1 MSPLLVIA
9 AGGTGGHMYP
19 AQALADEM
27 LARGWRVRLTT
38 DERGLRYS
46 GGFRGEVEKSVVRSA
61 SFAQG
66 SGPIFRIMALLRIAR
81 GVVESIASMRRDPPA
96 CVAGFG
102 GYPSLPSVVA
112 AWYLDRPRLIH
123 EQNGVLGRVNRRFAP
138 HVDLVACGIWPTRLP
153 NGTRHV
159 ATGNPVRA
167 EVLAWRAAPYS
178 PPEEGPVS
186 LLAFGGSQGAAL
198 FARVVPEAMALLDPD
213 LRSRIRLT
221 LQLRP
226 EDMDATTTRLR
237 EIGVAAD
244 LRAFF
249 DDLPDRL
256 AAAHLVIARAG
267 ASSIAEITAI
277 GRPAILMPYAAA
289 LDDHQTA
296 NATAMH
302 DAGAAVVLRES
313 DLTAACLAGHIA
325 AIVSNPATAGDM
337 AEASRAHGAPHAT
350 NDLAELVERLA
361 QGGAIE

>member
-1 MSPLLVIA
+1 MAPLLVIA

-19 AQALADEM
+19 AQALAHEM

-38 DERGLRYS
+38 DERGLRYA
-46 GGFRGEVEKSVVRSA
+46 GGFREEVEKSVVRSA

-66 SGPIFRIMALLRIAR
+66 SGLAFRLKAALQIVR
-81 GVVESIASMRRDPPA
+81 GAVESIARMRRDPPA

-102 GYPSLPSVVA
+102 GYPSLPSVLA

-153 NGTRHV
+153 KGARHV

-167 EVLAWRAAPYS
+167 EVLAWRGAPYQL
-178 PPEEGPVS
+178 PEEGPVS

-198 FARVVPEAMALLDPD
+198 FARVVPEAMASLDAN

-221 LQLRP
+221 LQVRP
-226 EDMDATTTRLR
+226 EDLDATAERLS

-249 DDLPDRL
+249 DDMPDRL
-256 AAAHLVIARAG
+256 ASAHLVIGRAG
-267 ASSIAEITAI
+267 ASSIAEIAAI
-277 GRPAILMPYAAA
+277 GRPAILVPYAAA
-289 LDDHQTA
+289 MDDHQTA
-296 NATAMH
+296 NAAALAV
-302 DAGAAVVLRES
+302 AGAAVVLPER
-313 DLTAACLAGHIA
+313 DLTAESLAGHIA
-325 AIVSNPATAGDM
+325 AIVANPAKAGDM
-337 AEASRAHGAPHAT
+337 AAASRAHGAPDAT
-350 NDLAELVERLA
+350 KTLAELVERLA
-361 QGGAIE
+361 QGGATE